1 MKIFSRIVS
10 FFLIFTLLLPCP
22 AMRAEAKGMLNVSAR
37 SACLIEA
44 ESGRVLYSKNAE
56 ARMPMASTTKIMTA
70 LVAIEHGPTLDT
82 VVKIPRSAVGVEGSS
97 IYLAEGELITFEVLL
112 YALLLSSANDAA
124 VAISYAVCGSLEGFV
139 ALMNQKAAALGLSN
153 THFEN
158 PHGLDGEGHYTSA
171 SDLASLLAYAT
182 KNDTFL
188 KVSGTEK
195 LVVPK
200 GDDGTRVLINHNR
213 LLRTYDGV
221 ISGKTGFTKRSG
233 RCLATCAER
242 DGLRLIAVTLN
253 APNDWNDHTALFDFG
268 FENYQKLDLE
278 SVNLSL
284 PVISGQKSEVAL
296 CSEATS
302 LLIHR
307 SHGEFTLKIEAPRL
321 LFAPIDKGDR
331 VGRVLYYCDGKLIA
345 TAPLYVCEDV
355 EAIKYRFNLFEW
367 LIDLFKG
374 FFD

>member
-1 MKIFSRIVS
+1 
-10 FFLIFTLLLPCP
+10 
-22 AMRAEAKGMLNVSAR
+22 MRAEAKATLNVSAR

-70 LVAIEHGPTLDT
+70 LVAIDHGPTLDT
-82 VVKIPRSAVGVEGSS
+82 VIRIPRSAVGVEGSS

-139 ALMNQKAAALGLSN
+139 ALMNQKAAELGLSG
-153 THFEN
+153 THFDN
-158 PHGLDGEGHYTSA
+158 PHGLDAEGHYTTA
-171 SDLASLLAYAT
+171 RDLASLLAYAV

-188 KVSGTEK
+188 KISGTEK

-200 GDDGTRVLINHNR
+200 GNDSTRVLINHNR
-213 LLRTYDGV
+213 LLRTCDGV
-221 ISGKTGFTKRSG
+221 IAGKTGFTKKSG

-242 DGLRLIAVTLN
+242 DGLRLVAVTLN
-253 APNDWNDHTALFDFG
+253 APDDWNDHSALFDFG
-268 FENYQKLDLE
+268 FENYQKLTLE
-278 SVNLSL
+278 GVNMSL
-284 PVISGQKSEVAL
+284 PVITGQKNEI
-296 CSEATS
+296 S
-302 LLIHR
+302 LYSDSVSMLFHR
-307 SHGEFTLKIEAPRL
+307 SHGEITARIEAPRM
-321 LFAPIDKGDR
+321 LFAPTDKGDR

-345 TAPLYVCEDV
+345 TAPLYAGEDV
-355 EAIKYRFNLFEW
+355 QMIKYRFNLFEW